1 MAVEH
6 VYERDLVALTARGF
20 WAIAMSRPQPA
31 QKPVMPAADQLAA
44 AYAKRKR
51 KEEKAAAKR
60 DIWKDHPGT
69 QAEPA
74 APGLQGSLAVLQRDL
89 LTATR

>member
-20 WAIAMSRPQPA
+20 WAIAMSRPQASAKPA
-31 QKPVMPAADQLAA
+31 VPAADQLAA

-51 KEEKAAAKR
+51 KEEKAAMKR

-69 QAEPA
+69 QQP
-74 APGLQGSLAVLQRDL
+74 APGLQGSLSSLQQDL
-89 LTATR
+89 KNIGR